1 MALLLGIIREIG
13 ALLPRAIRLPDMR
26 LTALGRQGGRAQGE
40 SCNFTLEDQ
49 AMRILLAYDGS
60 EGAETASDLVAH
72 LPLPSET
79 KLAVV
84 AVIDTPAPALS
95 AVDVP
100 VRSLEDADR
109 ELELRRSFE
118 HQLPT
123 VAAKLGAPD
132 RSCETR
138 ILRGRPA
145 TELVKEAERWSADL
159 IVVGSRSLG
168 RLGSLLLGSTSAE
181 VVDHAPCPVLV
192 ARHPGVHR
200 LVIGVDGSP
209 TADRAIATLCALP
222 WRGAVP
228 AVVVGVVE
236 PISAWDFA
244 GGGFTPE
251 LVEMG
256 IEAQEERGRQL
267 KTKVDGAVA
276 SLRRAGGRASGE
288 VRKGDAAD
296 QLIAAAEGRGA
307 DLVVVG
313 TRGLDMLKRLLR
325 GSVAR
330 KVLLNATASVLV
342 IRPLREKTDTK
353 QPVAAR
359 AAL

>member
-1 MALLLGIIREIG
+1 
-13 ALLPRAIRLPDMR
+13 MR
-26 LTALGRQGGRAQGE
+26 VLV
-40 SCNFTLEDQ
+40 
-49 AMRILLAYDGS
+49 AYDGS

-72 LPLPSET
+72 LRLPSDT
-79 KLAVV
+79 DLAVV
-84 AVIDTPAPALS
+84 AVVDTPAPALS

-100 VRSLEDADR
+100 VRPLEDSDR
-109 ELELRRSFE
+109 ELELRRSFADK
-118 HQLPT
+118 LPT
-123 VAAKLGAPD
+123 VAAKLGTAD

-159 IVVGSRSLG
+159 MVIGSRRQG
-168 RLGSLLLGSTSAE
+168 RLETLLLGSTSAE

-192 ARHPGVHR
+192 ARHPSVHR

-209 TADRAIATLCALP
+209 TAERAIATLAASPLL
-222 WRGAVP
+222 RAVP

-236 PISAWDFA
+236 PISAWDFT

-256 IEAQEERGRQL
+256 IEAQDERARQL
-267 KTKVDGAVA
+267 TTQVDEAVA
-276 SLRRAGGRASGE
+276 SLRRAGGLADGE

-313 TRGLDMLKRLLR
+313 TRGLGTLKRLLL

-330 KVLLNATASVLV
+330 KVLLNASASVLV
-342 IRPLREKTDTK
+342 IRPVRERIEAKL
-353 QPVAAR
+353 PVGAR
-359 AAL
+359 TTPTRHLPVST

>member
-1 MALLLGIIREIG
+1 
-13 ALLPRAIRLPDMR
+13 
-26 LTALGRQGGRAQGE
+26 
-40 SCNFTLEDQ
+40 
-49 AMRILLAYDGS
+49 MRILLAYDGS

-72 LPLPSET
+72 LPLPSDT
-79 KLAVV
+79 DVAVV

-100 VRSLEDADR
+100 VRPLEDTDR
-109 ELELRRSFE
+109 EPELRRSFE
-118 HQLPT
+118 QQLPT
-123 VAAKLGAPD
+123 VAAKLGALD

-159 IVVGSRSLG
+159 MVVGSRRLG

-209 TADRAIATLCALP
+209 TADRAIATLSAMPMLH
-222 WRGAVP
+222 AIP
-228 AVVVGVVE
+228 AAVVGVVE
-236 PISAWDFA
+236 PISAWGFTA
-244 GGGFTPE
+244 GGFTPE
-251 LVEMG
+251 VVEMG
-256 IEAQEERGRQL
+256 IEAQEERAQQL
-267 KTKVDGAVA
+267 VARVNEAVA
-276 SLRRAGGRASGE
+276 SLRRAGGLADGE

-296 QLIAAAEGRGA
+296 QLMAAAEGRGA

-313 TRGLDMLKRLLR
+313 TRGLGTLKRLLL

-342 IRPLREKTDTK
+342 IRPLREKTETK
-353 QPVAAR
+353 QPVGAR